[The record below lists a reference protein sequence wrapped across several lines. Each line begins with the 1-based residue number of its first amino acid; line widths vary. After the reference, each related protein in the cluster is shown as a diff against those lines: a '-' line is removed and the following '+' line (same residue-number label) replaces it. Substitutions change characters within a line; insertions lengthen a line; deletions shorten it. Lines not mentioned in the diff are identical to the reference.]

1 MRIDRRI
8 FVGLPSVILML
19 ELVNNLSKRLSRRMA
34 VVLVF
39 AFASSSFALHMGPPG
54 GKKHENRREI
64 EQIEE
69 AWRNAVLKSNSAAL
83 SPLLADDYM
92 AITATGTL
100 ETKERTL
107 ANLRSGAMHFTSI
120 DLSERKL
127 RFYGSTALVTSR
139 AEVSGTV
146 ANHDVS
152 GSYRYT
158 HVYVRDAQGNW
169 KIVSFE
175 ASRIRYPGKRR

>member
-1 MRIDRRI
+1 MRIDRRV
-8 FVGLPSVILML
+8 FLGLPSVILML
-19 ELVNNLSKRLSRRMA
+19 EFVNNLSKILSRWTA
-34 VVLVF
+34 LVLVF
-39 AFASSSFALHMGPPG
+39 AFASSAFALHMGPPM

-69 AWRNAVLKSNSAAL
+69 AWRNAVLKSSSAAL
-83 SPLLADDYM
+83 SPLLADDYV

-107 ANLRSGAMHFTSI
+107 ANMRSGAMRFTSI

-127 RFYGSTALVTSR
+127 RFYGTTALVTSR
-139 AEVSGTV
+139 AEVSGTI
-146 ANHDVS
+146 ANHDIS

-158 HVYVRDAQGNW
+158 HVYARDAQGNW

-175 ASRIRYPGKRR
+175 ASRIRFPDKRQ